1 MKTESWAALQAR
13 QIRRRL
19 AERHG
24 AGWHLLSV
32 SQQRALV
39 SESVLE
45 LILGQLAPEI
55 QPAIELA
62 RSLLAELT
70 DEEN

>member
-1 MKTESWAALQAR
+1 MKTESWAAVQAK

-19 AERHG
+19 AERYG
-24 AGWHLLSV
+24 AGWHLLSIY
-32 SQQRALV
+32 QQRALV
-39 SESVLE
+39 SERVLE
-45 LILGQLAPEI
+45 LLLGQRAPEI
-55 QPAIELA
+55 QPAIELV